1 MTVRF
6 PRYKPPIR
14 PSATRPSGA
23 AGLQSPSIAL
33 PSSSRLQLLRSIP
46 GDFGRMAI
54 SPNAEYIVAVGN
66 GKTSVFRTSDGVETN
81 IFAFEAKSIEISPD
95 SRLLALHAGPTIAIY
110 DIKERKTVNQDWIVH
125 VERVVFGQ
133 NSKYIALRT
142 DNPVQPWEIVELED
156 GANIAGRFNI
166 SDIQD
171 VVFSP
176 NEEFVV
182 IVGRNIAKLYNVGN
196 GEELSEFGKYGL
208 DKYDFEFSPDS
219 KKFSYMMQSAY
230 GNRMQGCTESFPGP
244 SFCYSQSF
252 PGPSFCYLQVTPE
265 QYVKAVFSSDA
276 KTILIKTVT
285 GWELYLNGSINGLVA
300 RFGADVS
307 DLRFTTDSCQLIG
320 YEEQEK
326 KIIFYDGRM
335 RAITREIFLEEEED
349 EIRESE
355 LLYCD
360 DSLVIVSV
368 AILNTAKGYVRV
380 YDIRSGEKI
389 AEIETGSN
397 KVGINKSGRQIAVCG
412 PSGIQIYQISSAAM
426 TGPDPRVAVIA
437 KEVRLLWA
445 KRKSSKERSVRS
457 FINRGHHPSP
467 YKYAGAGDIRD
478 FESRVPQPGEAFDP
492 RDIDHHASA
501 RLGRPAIRERNI
513 GQRKQTVLVID
524 PRLIG
529 DRPKEGVEA
538 AKLVGVLAQ
547 GALRTPHDEV
557 GAIVGGEILP
567 LSGKSKQLE
576 AIIKKSL
583 DAGGSMI
590 KDIKKLKQAVMAS
603 GARPGAEVYLVSQFQ
618 SLDDLRRIPAMLHA
632 LKKLGYVPK
641 IVKVGVGIGIG
652 KPTISTRKLRI
663 EINDQMIEQFAKWVS
678 HSVNETW
685 EKLRCGRVVI
695 GKVVAGNDLELR
707 VSRAVRFVEEDKRL
721 REERLD
727 VHPGWAKGQEIY
739 EQSLYMD
746 VPAPSN
752 LALLLEEAERSPA
765 NMAKLFLLAK
775 IKGWGEVLDYYHNM
789 ISMRLQSYSYSEKKK
804 KMLESLI
811 KLMKDVGSVNL
822 LKIIEDQGGKSTFL
836 DEIIDLNEV
845 RGVVFGFQTSL
856 KAWWPDRWLGEYA
869 RRSPNLQELEYGPG
883 RRFVEA
889 YFEAK
894 AAGCFETVRIEEEN
908 LLNNAPIFCGKP
920 PSPQNSGVDKKDL
933 NKKDYWLG
941 LERPLLGDSA
951 MLVGSI
957 GTTLDP
963 KTCEYSNSLPEAAL
977 DIGGG
982 QKVKAKLKREV
993 DKAPIPLGGKISR
1006 TKGSLIEFELAGEKV
1021 SNEWLNISLTE
1032 YRAKM
1037 AGQKDLLTAIPLE
1050 EAPKEWR
1057 DLLEVI
1063 ERAGLTVGQA
1073 IETIQAFVME
1083 KYPYRGYEGAA
1094 AEMFAQLKERLAK
1107 GEGAGSNEYL
1117 KLILQIGCGHCC
1129 ELSEITLN
1137 LLRLAGLPTVKLSG
1151 WLAKGKKV
1159 GRIGHEVAAVV
1170 FPSSREGKLLAK
1182 VVETA
1187 AGGIGFEMSSPKF
1200 ARTKRIINWIKS
1212 KMRTKKT
1219 AGTLLAGDPIPK
1231 STPETP
1237 PEETIPAAQKIEQ
1250 AQAEINMA
1258 RQFDE
1263 YLDSLSPEEQVALHT
1278 ELWAQYYGLAY
1289 KPGKAA
1295 SAMPWQQRKDWIKW
1309 VINQLD
1315 TQK

>member
-1 MTVRF
+1 KYANAAIAVVTISHF
-6 PRYKPPIR
+6 SIK
-14 PSATRPSGA
+14 TR
-23 AGLQSPSIAL
+23 
-33 PSSSRLQLLRSIP
+33 
-46 GDFGRMAI
+46 
-54 SPNAEYIVAVGN
+54 N
-66 GKTSVFRTSDGVETN
+66 
-81 IFAFEAKSIEISPD
+81 
-95 SRLLALHAGPTIAIY
+95 
-110 DIKERKTVNQDWIVH
+110 
-125 VERVVFGQ
+125 VVF
-133 NSKYIALRT
+133 YH
-142 DNPVQPWEIVELED
+142 
-156 GANIAGRFNI
+156 
-166 SDIQD
+166 
-171 VVFSP
+171 
-176 NEEFVV
+176 
-182 IVGRNIAKLYNVGN
+182 
-196 GEELSEFGKYGL
+196 
-208 DKYDFEFSPDS
+208 
-219 KKFSYMMQSAY
+219 
-230 GNRMQGCTESFPGP
+230 
-244 SFCYSQSF
+244 
-252 PGPSFCYLQVTPE
+252 
-265 QYVKAVFSSDA
+265 
-276 KTILIKTVT
+276 
-285 GWELYLNGSINGLVA
+285 
-300 RFGADVS
+300 
-307 DLRFTTDSCQLIG
+307 
-320 YEEQEK
+320 
-326 KIIFYDGRM
+326 
-335 RAITREIFLEEEED
+335 
-349 EIRESE
+349 
-355 LLYCD
+355 
-360 DSLVIVSV
+360 
-368 AILNTAKGYVRV
+368 RV
-380 YDIRSGEKI
+380 YDLTRGEKI
-389 AEIETGSN
+389 AEFESGFDDL
-397 KVGINKSGRQIAVCG
+397 KVSKKGEVLSVKPLPNLTSGGQGVH
-412 PSGIQIYQISSAAM
+412 IYQVVTEPQAPPLPAPNTLIAS
-426 TGPDPRVAVIA
+426 VA
-437 KEVRLLWA
+437 KEVRLIWA
-445 KRKSSKERSVRS
+445 NRKTSTGKRSRS
-457 FINRGHHPSP
+457 FMNRGVHPSHF
-467 YKYAGAGDIRD
+467 KHSGTGDVRDLEIRLPND
-478 FESRVPQPGEAFDP
+478 GEAFDP
-492 RDIDHHASA
+492 RDIDHKASA
-501 RLGRPAIRERNI
+501 RLGRPVIRERNI

-576 AIIKKSL
+576 AIIKKTL

-752 LALLLEEAERSPA
+752 LPLLLKEAEESPA
-765 NMAKLFLLAK
+765 NMAKLLLLAK
-775 IKGWGEVLDYYHNM
+775 IKGWGEVLDYYHEK
-789 ISMRLQSYSYSEKKK
+789 ISSRLERK
-804 KMLESLI
+804 KMLKMTERMLNLMNDGGSL
-811 KLMKDVGSVNL
+811 SL
-822 LKIIEDQGGKSTFL
+822 LKLIEESTDKSSLL
-836 DEIIDLNEV
+836 DEVFDAYLEIS
-845 RGVVFGFQTSL
+845 RVVFGLDASL
-856 KAWWPDRWLGEYA
+856 KTWWPDRWLGEYA

-957 GTTLDP
+957 GTALDP

-1021 SNEWLNISLTE
+1021 SNEWLAMSLSE